1 MATLDKHIKDLIH
14 FYVKTNY
21 ESYLTTHSLQVIPDN
36 EVDNVISKLYDE
48 RKEHLKE
55 FIKSSL
61 KKLLKDEY
69 PGDLVILNILTDIF
83 NDDELCRNR
92 LVLEIRLHQNDKMG
106 ITTDYREL

>member
-21 ESYLTTHSLQVIPDN
+21 EAYLTTHSLQVIPDN
-36 EVDNVISKLYDE
+36 EVDHVISKLYDE
-48 RKEHLKE
+48 RKEHLRE
-55 FIKSSL
+55 FIKGSL

-92 LVLEIRLHQNDKMG
+92 LVLEIRLIKMTRWG
-106 ITTDYREL
+106 

>member
-1 MATLDKHIKDLIH
+1 MTTLDKHIKDLIH

-21 ESYLTTHSLQVIPDN
+21 EAYLTTHSLQVIPDN
-36 EVDNVISKLYDE
+36 EVDHVISKLYDE
-48 RKEHLKE
+48 RKEHLRE
-55 FIKSSL
+55 FIKGSL
-61 KKLLKDEY
+61 KKPLKDEY

-106 ITTDYREL
+106 VTTDYREL

>member
-55 FIKSSL
+55 FITDMADEQDEQTSDDLL
-61 KKLLKDEY
+61 KKF
-69 PGDLVILNILTDIF
+69 LNLMEQTD
-83 NDDELCRNR
+83 
-92 LVLEIRLHQNDKMG
+92 
-106 ITTDYREL
+106 RELLELFSRLQMS